1 MNRKAG
7 STTTSLPL
15 IQFTGRKSHG
25 KVSPKPL
32 PSVRMLLKSTRLLVL
47 RSPALTPALI
57 LASNWQIL
65 VKFKLSVGILMILLG
80 TVMRRT
86 TGLRQS

>member
-1 MNRKAG
+1 M
-7 STTTSLPL
+7 
-15 IQFTGRKSHG
+15 HG
-25 KVSPKPL
+25 KISLKPL

-47 RSPALTPALI
+47 RSLVLTPALI

-65 VKFKLSVGILMILLG
+65 VKSKLSVGILMILLEM
-80 TVMRRT
+80 VMQRT